1 MSEADR
7 INKLIIHNR
16 TEKPNKEILNAV
28 YAIYYQRETKIEE
41 MKIRR
46 EFFR

>member
-1 MSEADR
+1 MSEADGL
-7 INKLIIHNR
+7 NKLIIHNKTKR
-16 TEKPNKEILNAV
+16 SNKDMLNVV

-46 EFFR
+46 KFFR